1 MRYKVCLILLALS
14 FLFACE
20 KEKSP
25 TSSVLGFYF
34 ESANTGCKDGFGG
47 GAAGG
52 PGGSVVISSFNDT
65 IRVLHANAYY
75 NCCSD
80 IQTDV
85 VKTRL
90 GYDVL
95 EVDHG
100 DTCDCMCYVD
110 ITTLVCHVPM
120 GAHLI
125 RLLDTNGG
133 LVERGYVVVEPDDS
147 GGPGQP

>member
-1 MRYKVCLILLALS
+1 MRYRVCLILLALS

-25 TSSVLGFYF
+25 TNSVLGFYS
-34 ESANTGCKDGFGG
+34 ESSNTGCKDGFGG
-47 GAAGG
+47 RASG
-52 PGGSVVISSFNDT
+52 PAGGSVVISSFNDT

-95 EVDHG
+95 EVDRG

-110 ITTLVCHVPM
+110 IVTLVCHVPM
-120 GAHLI
+120 GTHLI

-133 LVERGYVVVEPDDS
+133 LVERGYVVVKPDDS